1 MDRGQT
7 YDVVDTP
14 PKDRCNWP
22 AFEDFQERE
31 ENSKWRDIQKAV
43 DKVLEVQDGYIDNGP
58 SVVLK
63 LERNRAYKVRVG
75 ASFAGDGMDKIKS
88 TDYILNLGAKISEE
102 TENSYFDFK
111 LNN

>member
-31 ENSKWRDIQKAV
+31 ENSKWRDIQKGV
-43 DKVLEVQDGYIDNGP
+43 DKVLEVQDQGYSKTGP

-63 LERNRAYKVRVG
+63 LEHEIGPIRFVWAP
-75 ASFAGDGMDKIKS
+75 ASTGWIK
-88 TDYILNLGAKISEE
+88 
-102 TENSYFDFK
+102 
-111 LNN
+111 